1 MVTMELIARLSD
13 YKGKLTKQIEEEW
26 LNVVI
31 NRHEAMELEHLLTRT
46 IEELKTIEDSADDGK

>member
-1 MVTMELIARLSD
+1 MELIARLSD